1 MIYQFGISGQNVVAA
16 WQNKLFPGILS
27 VSWNW
32 ILDYICKNSCGGGGM
47 DSVDEHAD
55 AVTDVTDADAVTLL
69 RQFLAINT
77 SHPSPDYQVT
87 PLTVD
92 GIQLFFSG
100 VNPLAGAASG

>member
-1 MIYQFGISGQNVVAA
+1 
-16 WQNKLFPGILS
+16 
-27 VSWNW
+27 
-32 ILDYICKNSCGGGGM
+32 M
-47 DSVDEHAD
+47 DSVDEH
-55 AVTDVTDADAVTLL
+55 ADAVTLL

-92 GIQLFFSG
+92 TIVFFSG